1 MNISTKYYENK
12 TGDTLTQHREH
23 FHKVSWRYNNNLWSE
38 VMAQTRHKLQIFDL
52 WPLSV
57 TLTFDIV
64 MGFVRDTST
73 QHGEHFNKVSWKY
86 NNNLWSYDPDK
97 AQITHFLSLNSKCDL
112 DLWLRVMG
120 LVCDMPTQHG
130 EHFHKVSW
138 RHNNNLWSYGP
149 DKAQITHFWPL
160 TSKCDLDLWHRVMG
174 LVRDTPTQ
182 HGEHFHKVS

>member
-1 MNISTKYYENK
+1 
-12 TGDTLTQHREH
+12 
-23 FHKVSWRYNNNLWSE
+23 
-38 VMAQTRHKLQIFDL
+38 MAQTRHKLHIFDL

-73 QHGEHFNKVSWKY
+73 QHGEHFHKVLWNKTGDTLTQHREHFHKVSWRY
-86 NNNLWSYDPDK
+86 NNNFRSYDPDK

-112 DLWLRVMG
+112 DLWLGVMG
-120 LVCDMPTQHG
+120 LVRDMPTQHG

-138 RHNNNLWSYGP
+138 RHNNNLWSNGP
-149 DKAQITHFWPL
+149 DKAQITHFLPL

-174 LVRDTPTQ
+174 LVHDTPTQ
-182 HGEHFHKVS
+182 HGEHFHKVSWRYNNNLWSYGTDKS